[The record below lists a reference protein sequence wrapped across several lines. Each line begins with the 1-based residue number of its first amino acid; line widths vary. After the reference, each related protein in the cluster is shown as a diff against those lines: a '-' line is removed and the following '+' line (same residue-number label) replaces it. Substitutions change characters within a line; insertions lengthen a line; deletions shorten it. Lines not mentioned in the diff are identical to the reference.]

1 MRGWN
6 KYSNGKNNTSNGSSN
21 NNGSN
26 GSVYNDTNYTNYN
39 GSSYTGHY
47 EDNDNVNDEFSNKW
61 FENMDGL
68 DGGGNSGGT
77 GVKER
82 QNNTHVGSYCNN
94 CGKYGH
100 LFSSCVVPI
109 TSIGIIACRKKTNGL
124 GLDQELDYF
133 EKYGVIDATVS
144 NKIQTATDCR
154 DCGNVDGNVELSNMT
169 NIKTVNSYNE
179 FEYLMIQRVDSFG
192 YIEFMRGKY
201 SIHNYQFLKNII
213 DEMTVQEK
221 HNILTKPFDELWV
234 SLWGEYSGLQYRGEK
249 QISKN
254 KYLQLKSGVDLNGMH
269 YDLHSLVT
277 SSTTH
282 WETAE
287 WGFPKG
293 RRNHQEKDIDCAFR
307 EFTEETGYGKEC
319 LKQVF
324 NILPYEEIFI
334 GSNMKCY
341 KNKYFL
347 CYMNSNIVNTR
358 GYQKSEVK
366 NMKWLTYDECMKIIR
381 PYNTE
386 KKNMLT
392 SINNTLHNFY
402 ICNI

>member
-6 KYSNGKNNTSNGSSN
+6 KYSNGKNNTNNNNSGSNGNAYSDAIY
-21 NNGSN
+21 NGSN
-26 GSVYNDTNYTNYN
+26 KNSHTNY
-39 GSSYTGHY
+39 Y
-47 EDNDNVNDEFSNKW
+47 EENDNVNDDLSNKW
-61 FENMDGL
+61 FENVDGL
-68 DGGGNSGGT
+68 DAGS

-109 TSIGIIACRKKTNGL
+109 TSIGIIAYRKKINGL
-124 GLDQELDYF
+124 GLDEESDYF

-144 NKIQTATDCR
+144 NKLQTIADCSNP
-154 DCGNVDGNVELSNMT
+154 DADLSGST
-169 NIKTVNSYNE
+169 NTIPIPSPNNE

-221 HNILTKPFDELWV
+221 HNILTKSFDELWL

-254 KYLQLKSGVDLNGMH
+254 KYLQLKSGVDLNGIH
-269 YDLHSLVT
+269 YNLQSLVT

-319 LKQVF
+319 LKQLF

-347 CYMNSNIVNTR
+347 CYMNSNATNTR
-358 GYQKSEVK
+358 GYQTSEVK

-381 PYNTE
+381 PYNIE

>member
-1 MRGWN
+1 MRGGWN
-6 KYSNGKNNTSNGSSN
+6 KYSNGNCG
-21 NNGSN
+21 
-26 GSVYNDTNYTNYN
+26 NDSCITHDDDVM
-39 GSSYTGHY
+39 S
-47 EDNDNVNDEFSNKW
+47 DDFSNKW
-61 FENMDGL
+61 FENVDGL
-68 DGGGNSGGT
+68 DYG
-77 GVKER
+77 KDR
-82 QNNTHVGSYCNN
+82 QEKQNTESKIHIGKFCNN

-100 LFSSCVVPI
+100 LFSNCVVPI
-109 TSIGIIACRKKTNGL
+109 TSIGIIACRKKINGL
-124 GLDQELDYF
+124 DLELDYF

-144 NKIQTATDCR
+144 NKMQTTIQC
-154 DCGNVDGNVELSNMT
+154 NSSIELSDSNEST
-169 NIKTVNSYNE
+169 NKSNNE

-221 HNILTKPFDELWV
+221 YNILTKPFDELWV

-254 KYLQLKSGVDLNGMH
+254 KYLQLKSGVNLNGV
-269 YDLHSLVT
+269 YYNLQSLVT
-277 SSTTH
+277 SSTTQ

-307 EFTEETGYGKEC
+307 EFTEETGYGKEY
-319 LKQVF
+319 LKQMF
-324 NILPYEEIFI
+324 NVLPYEEIFI

-347 CYMNSNIVNTR
+347 SYMNSNAVNTR

-366 NMKWLTYDECMKIIR
+366 NMKWLTYDECMKTIR
-381 PYNTE
+381 PYNIE

-392 SINNTLHNFY
+392 SINNTLHKFY
-402 ICNI
+402 VCNI

>member
-6 KYSNGKNNTSNGSSN
+6 KYSNNKKGKNNFSA
-21 NNGSN
+21 
-26 GSVYNDTNYTNYN
+26 NYDYIC
-39 GSSYTGHY
+39 S
-47 EDNDNVNDEFSNKW
+47 NDEISNNKW
-61 FENMDGL
+61 FENL
-68 DGGGNSGGT
+68 DGFGFDST
-77 GVKER
+77 IKEN
-82 QNNTHVGSYCNN
+82 QNNEVKMNTVIGNYCNN

-100 LFSSCVVPI
+100 LFSNCLVPI
-109 TSIGIIACRKKTNGL
+109 TSIGIIACRKKMNTSHGSVNVDCL
-124 GLDQELDYF
+124 
-133 EKYGVIDATVS
+133 EKYGVIDCTVCSFS
-144 NKIQTATDCR
+144 NTD
-154 DCGNVDGNVELSNMT
+154 VT
-169 NIKTVNSYNE
+169 NPNPNTTMSLKNE

-213 DEMTVQEK
+213 DEMTMQEK
-221 HNILTKPFDELWV
+221 QNLLTKSFDDLWV

-254 KYLQLKSGVDLNGMH
+254 KYLQLKSGVDTGSMR
-269 YDLHSLVT
+269 YDLQSLIA
-277 SSTTH
+277 SSTTQ
-282 WETAE
+282 WDNAE

-307 EFTEETGYGKEC
+307 EFVEETGYSKEC
-319 LKQVF
+319 LKQIF
-324 NILPYEEIFI
+324 NVLPYEEIFI
-334 GSNMKCY
+334 GSNLKCY

-347 CYMNSNIVNTR
+347 SYMSSNACNTT

-366 NMKWLTYDECMKIIR
+366 NMKWLTYSECMEIIR
-381 PYNTE
+381 PYNIE

-392 SINNTLHNFY
+392 SINNTLHKFY

>member
-1 MRGWN
+1 MKGGWN
-6 KYSNGKNNTSNGSSN
+6 KYGNSNSGNN
-21 NNGSN
+21 
-26 GSVYNDTNYTNYN
+26 SVCITHDE
-39 GSSYTGHY
+39 
-47 EDNDNVNDEFSNKW
+47 EDVMIYDFSNKW
-61 FENMDGL
+61 FENVDGL
-68 DGGGNSGGT
+68 DYG
-77 GVKER
+77 KDRQEK
-82 QNNTHVGSYCNN
+82 QNNESKMHIGKFCNN

-100 LFSSCVVPI
+100 LFSNCVVPI
-109 TSIGIIACRKKTNGL
+109 TSIGIIACRKKIND
-124 GLDQELDYF
+124 LDLDLEYF

-144 NKIQTATDCR
+144 TNS
-154 DCGNVDGNVELSNMT
+154 VDVSDSIT
-169 NIKTVNSYNE
+169 KSKSSNE

-249 QISKN
+249 QVSKN
-254 KYLQLKSGVDLNGMH
+254 KYIQLKSGVELNGVQ
-269 YDLHSLVT
+269 YNLQSLVT
-277 SSTTH
+277 SSTTQ

-347 CYMNSNIVNTR
+347 SYMNSNATNTR

-381 PYNTE
+381 PYNIE

-392 SINNTLHNFY
+392 SINKTLHNFY